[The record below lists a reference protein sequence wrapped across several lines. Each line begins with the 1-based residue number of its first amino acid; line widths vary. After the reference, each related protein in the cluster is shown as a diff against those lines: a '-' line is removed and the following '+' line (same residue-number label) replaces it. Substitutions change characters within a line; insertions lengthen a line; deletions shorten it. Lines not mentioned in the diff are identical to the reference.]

1 MPDSGF
7 PSAFAQHASWE
18 ENALFA
24 AVQRPLNVACIQEKA
39 PKPLWKSV
47 PSWYLLAEQD
57 RMINPKTQEFMASRM
72 KAGVQRMDVDH
83 TPIATAP
90 EKVVGVLKAA
100 LTAVSP

>member
-1 MPDSGF
+1 
-7 PSAFAQHASWE
+7 
-18 ENALFA
+18 
-24 AVQRPLNVACIQEKA
+24 VACIQEKA
-39 PKPLWKSV
+39 PKPLWKSL

-90 EKVVGVLKAA
+90 DKVVGVLQAVIAA
-100 LTAVSP
+100 ISR